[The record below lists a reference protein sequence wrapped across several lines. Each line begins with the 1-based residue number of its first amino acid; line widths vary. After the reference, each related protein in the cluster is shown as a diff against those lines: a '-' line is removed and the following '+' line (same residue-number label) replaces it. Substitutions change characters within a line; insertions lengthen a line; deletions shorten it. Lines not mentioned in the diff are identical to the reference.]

1 MQKWAWRIVI
11 GFDTNKKYR
20 DGKATVEMGGG
31 GGNISVEGGQ
41 YLQFPLADYVRGDK
55 ICGDKIC
62 GGTASAPTAA
72 YFSAYALLV
81 QLLSLLEPIC
91 IVAHLYQIY
100 VH

>member
-1 MQKWAWRIVI
+1 M
-11 GFDTNKKYR
+11 
-20 DGKATVEMGGG
+20 
-31 GGNISVEGGQ
+31 EGGQ
-41 YLQFPLADYVRGDK
+41 YLQFPLADYVRGDKICGDK